1 MNNDAPIGSI
11 KSSAA
16 SDGSAV
22 HSQEASSRPR
32 DVRANTGDAV
42 AKLTDVA
49 QQAGQQAKE
58 SVTSLASEANEKT
71 KGMLNEQIAVGAGLV
86 AHIADSIEIAAKHL
100 APKAPQLA
108 GFVRGAAEM
117 SKDMSRN
124 LQGKS
129 VDEIFQSASDF
140 TRRQPAVVFGTAA
153 LVGFFVFRLLK
164 ASPSNGSAAPMP
176 RQSARSGHQRDNFH
190 GS

>member
-1 MNNDAPIGSI
+1 MKNDAPIGSTN
-11 KSSAA
+11 SSAA

-22 HSQEASSRPR
+22 SSQEASRPR
-32 DVRANTGDAV
+32 DVRAKAGDAV

-49 QQAGQQAKE
+49 QQADQQAKE

-86 AHIADSIEIAAKHL
+86 AQIAESIELAADHL
-100 APKAPQLA
+100 NPKAPQLA
-108 GFVRGAAEM
+108 GFVRSAAEM
-117 SKDMSRN
+117 SKDVSRN

-153 LVGFFVFRLLK
+153 LFGFFVFRLLK
-164 ASPSNGSAAPMP
+164 ASPTNSSAAAVP
-176 RQSARSGHQRDNFH
+176 RQPARTGHQMDYVH

>member
-1 MNNDAPIGSI
+1 MNNDAPIGST
-11 KSSAA
+11 KSSVA

-22 HSQEASSRPR
+22 RSQEASSRPR
-32 DVRANTGDAV
+32 DFRAKAGDAV

-86 AHIADSIEIAAKHL
+86 AHIAESIELAADHL
-100 APKAPQLA
+100 NPKAPQLA
-108 GFVRGAAEM
+108 GLVRGAAEM
-117 SKDMSRN
+117 SKDMSQN

-153 LVGFFVFRLLK
+153 LFGFFVFRLLK
-164 ASPSNGSAAPMP
+164 ASPSNGSAAPNP
-176 RQSARSGHQRDNFH
+176 RQSARTGHQMDYVH
-190 GS
+190 GA